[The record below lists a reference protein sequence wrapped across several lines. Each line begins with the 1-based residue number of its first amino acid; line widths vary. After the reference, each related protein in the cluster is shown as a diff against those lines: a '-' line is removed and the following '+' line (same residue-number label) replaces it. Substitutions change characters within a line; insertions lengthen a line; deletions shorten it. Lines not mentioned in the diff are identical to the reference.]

1 MPFSTS
7 VIVGLMCSSEDSV
20 VEVGTNIARFLAL
33 RPDERFQKDH
43 RRTGDL
49 YIYFSGNEMGL

>member
-1 MPFSTS
+1 
-7 VIVGLMCSSEDSV
+7 MCSSEDSV

-49 YIYFSGNEMGL
+49 YVYFSGNEMGL